1 MFLDEL
7 LKFSDSQA
15 LTATA
20 LSTNVVDIGAVDRN
34 IGQGEPLGVL
44 VVVEVAADQTTG
56 DEDYMFDVET
66 ASDAAITTARKLLGR
81 RIFESGTPT
90 APAEDADLLV
100 AGFRFVI
107 PIPPGGLSEAER
119 YLALRYTLA
128 GTTPTVTVSAYLM
141 PMSMIE
147 AAKVAYPDAVT
158 IS

>member
-20 LSTNVVDIGAVDRN
+20 LSTNVIDTGSVDRN
-34 IGQGEPLGVL
+34 VGQGEPMA
-44 VVVEVAADQTTG
+44 VVVNVEVAADQTTG
-56 DEDYMFDVET
+56 DEDYTFDVET
-66 ASDAAITTARKLLGR
+66 ASDAGITTARKLLGR
-81 RIFESGTPT
+81 RIFESGTPG

-107 PIPPGGLSEAER
+107 PIPPGGLSESER
-119 YLALRYTLA
+119 YLAVRYTLA
-128 GTTPTVTVSAYLM
+128 GTTPTITVSAYLM
-141 PMSMIE
+141 PLSMIE
-147 AAKVAYPDAVT
+147 PSKVSYPDGFT